1 MCAST
6 TLLMHTLPPLLIHY
20 SHPSDFTPV
29 SHSTQP
35 GRCCCGWL
43 CFACSARC
51 TAGARSF
58 CRPLALH
65 AAASLTPA
73 NYQSRRFILPPSSPS
88 PTAQVCTSELGAAAK
103 LQEEFKKRGVKLV
116 ALSCN
121 DLESHKQV
129 GGEVL
134 VGVAGA
140 RACGAQAAP
149 RYYQ

>member
-1 MCAST
+1 MQLRRSPQPT
-6 TLLMHTLPPLLIHY
+6 INQ
-20 SHPSDFTPV
+20 DV
-29 SHSTQP
+29 SS
-35 GRCCCGWL
+35 CL
-43 CFACSARC
+43 
-51 TAGARSF
+51 
-58 CRPLALH
+58 
-65 AAASLTPA
+65 
-73 NYQSRRFILPPSSPS
+73 PSSPS